1 LNSRV
6 NNPIEKAQRGDREAF
21 RFLVE
26 QHSRAV
32 FRLAYRMT
40 SSQTDAEDIVQ
51 ETFLRAWKQLA
62 RFDGRAAFST
72 WLHRICANC
81 SLDHIR
87 RRKGHAT
94 QIADEPFR
102 QIPNESPSPERLALS
117 TEINALLTPAL
128 DDLSAMERTAFIMR
142 HYEGLPIEEISRVL
156 GVEGN
161 AAKHSIFRAVQKL
174 RKALEPVRCT
184 R

>member
-1 LNSRV
+1 V
-6 NNPIEKAQRGDREAF
+6 NNPIEKAQSGDREAF
-21 RFLVE
+21 RLLVE

-40 SSQTDAEDIVQ
+40 ANQTDAEDIVQ
-51 ETFLRAWKQLA
+51 ETFLRAWKQLT

-81 SLDHIR
+81 SLDHLR
-87 RRKGHAT
+87 RRKGDS
-94 QIADEPFR
+94 ADACDDPFKHV
-102 QIPNESPSPERLALS
+102 PTESPSPERLALS
-117 TEINALLTPAL
+117 QEINALLAPAL
-128 DDLSAMERTAFIMR
+128 EGLSAMERIAFVMR
-142 HYEGLPIEEISRVL
+142 HYEGLPIEEISRAL

-174 RKALEPVRCT
+174 RKALEPVRT
-184 R
+184 FR